1 MANANVSNTSSQTAI
16 VKVASAEVA
25 LPVAAKLAIQKLGVE
40 EDQMPRVISLAIV
53 CGMEIEKLGDPRNV
67 RALHQAWTAVTNL
80 GLMPGTHMYMVP
92 YAGVYSLIFSVNY
105 LQSNVEEHGR
115 LQGISYILQTKP
127 ILDDAKIGMYLEF
140 FGPAGAKRSKSDR
153 VVLARYV
160 PVVNGVPV
168 PPADG
173 WETASVGYYLH
184 EGAEV
189 VDKDGHKKVV
199 FADKFLGPIQQGNP
213 GRTAMD
219 VAKTRA
225 IRKASREVTRTLHA
239 IDNSPVQQ
247 RLSALAKQAGAI
259 INDGQRPALPVGV
272 DAVPDAEV
280 ADDGDG
286 VIDGEFAELIES
298 MPEGVA
304 VEEMDGS
311 AEWVR
316 MTWEGLTPEMRTWTA
331 EAATDGGAPVQP
343 KTHAQMKEWVAAIG
357 SFDQNMIVEVGAGDV
372 HVVDLVL
379 AVMTGDKIG
388 AVPNVGF
395 AKRFYETLGV
405 KAASGK
411 WQLGDGKNIAGAII
425 KQASAKF
432 VGEF

>member
-1 MANANVSNTSSQTAI
+1 M
-16 VKVASAEVA
+16 
-25 LPVAAKLAIQKLGVE
+25 
-40 EDQMPRVISLAIV
+40 
-53 CGMEIEKLGDPRNV
+53 
-67 RALHQAWTAVTNL
+67 
-80 GLMPGTHMYMVP
+80 
-92 YAGVYSLIFSVNY
+92 
-105 LQSNVEEHGR
+105 
-115 LQGISYILQTKP
+115 
-127 ILDDAKIGMYLEF
+127 
-140 FGPAGAKRSKSDR
+140 
-153 VVLARYV
+153 LARYV

-247 RLSALAKQAGAI
+247 RLSSLAKQAGAI
-259 INDGQRPALPVGV
+259 IEEGRRPTLPVSV
-272 DAVPDAEV
+272 DAVPDAETV
-280 ADDGDG
+280 TDSDG
-286 VIDGEFAELIES
+286 VINGEFTDLVES
-298 MPEGVA
+298 LPEGIA

-331 EAATDGGAPVQP
+331 EAASNGTRPCSQRRMP
-343 KTHAQMKEWVAAIG
+343 
-357 SFDQNMIVEVGAGDV
+357 
-372 HVVDLVL
+372 
-379 AVMTGDKIG
+379 
-388 AVPNVGF
+388 
-395 AKRFYETLGV
+395 R
-405 KAASGK
+405 
-411 WQLGDGKNIAGAII
+411 
-425 KQASAKF
+425 
-432 VGEF
+432 